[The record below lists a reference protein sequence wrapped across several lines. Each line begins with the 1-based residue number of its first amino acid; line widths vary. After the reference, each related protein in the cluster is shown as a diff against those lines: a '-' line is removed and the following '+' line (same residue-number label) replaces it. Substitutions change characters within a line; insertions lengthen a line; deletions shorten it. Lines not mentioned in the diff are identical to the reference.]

1 METTIITAEIICII
15 VMSILMLGSVLGS
28 GSGDTPTR
36 YFRAALGT
44 VLAGTVVDIFSLLFP
59 SILILNMF
67 TYLFPVA
74 AMLLFAFYMV
84 AVIRRKAE
92 VPRWVMI
99 PAAGLLAVD
108 IVVIGIGFL
117 SKKIAYYEN
126 GEMQYG
132 PWEDYPSIFAFLCIL
147 YLLYL
152 LFCYRRALSSGENW
166 AIGVFL
172 VFPIVDAW
180 VTTLTYADFTYPIIS
195 IGFLTVYVIVQEHH
209 GQKEEPGPMRPSP
222 DIEDKQQTE

>member
-1 METTIITAEIICII
+1 METTIITAEVISII

-28 GSGDTPTR
+28 GTVDKPTW
-36 YFRAALGT
+36 YFRAALGAF
-44 VLAGTVVDIFSLLFP
+44 LAGTVVDIFALLFP

-74 AMLLFAFYMV
+74 AMLFFAFYMI

-99 PAAGLLAVD
+99 PVVGLLAAD
-108 IVVIGIGFL
+108 IVVIVIGFL
-117 SKKIAYYEN
+117 SRKIAYYEN
-126 GEMQYG
+126 GKMQYG
-132 PWEDYPSIFAFLCIL
+132 PWEDYASIFAFLCIV
-147 YLLYL
+147 YLFYL

-172 VFPIVDAW
+172 LFPIVDAW
-180 VTTLTYADFTYPIIS
+180 VTTLTYADFTYPIVS
-195 IGFLTVYVIVQEHH
+195 MGFLTVYVIVQEHH
-209 GQKEEPGPMRPSP
+209 GQKEETDPTRPSP
-222 DIEDKQQTE
+222 DTADRQQTE